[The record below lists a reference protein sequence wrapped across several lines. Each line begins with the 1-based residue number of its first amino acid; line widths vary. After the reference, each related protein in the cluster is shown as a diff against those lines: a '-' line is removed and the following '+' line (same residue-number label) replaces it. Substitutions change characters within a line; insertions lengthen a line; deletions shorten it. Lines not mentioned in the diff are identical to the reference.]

1 MKRTVGQLI
10 NADEDAWPTVLEWIA
25 QAMRPVETLSTG
37 ASLGEA
43 TLFALQ
49 VTTRSPMGAIALR
62 SGGILVDHGWLR
74 ILGAGNERIGG
85 GLREWNGLDGR
96 EPLDPPLAGGFVV
109 AYDAIGG
116 FFALNGGAWEGDPGR
131 VHYFPP
137 DTYERESLDMT
148 YSAFLEFAFSDAL
161 DRFYADLR
169 WPGWESEVGAIGPD
183 QAISIYPFLGFKGE
197 PIAMRSRRPVP
208 ARELWGLYRSLGDQ
222 LHGLP
227 DGATVRVRAEG
238 EDSDAE

>member
-10 NADEDAWPTVLEWIA
+10 NADEDAWPTILEWIA
-25 QAMRPVETLSTG
+25 QAMRPVETLPTE

-43 TLFALQ
+43 ALFALQ

-62 SGGILVDHGWLR
+62 SGEILVDHGWLR

-96 EPLDPPLAGGFVV
+96 EPLNPPLPGALVV

-137 DTYERESLDMT
+137 DTYEREPLDRT
-148 YSAFLEFAFSDAL
+148 SQDSLEFAFSDAL
-161 DRFYADLR
+161 DGFYADLR
-169 WPGWESEVGAIGPD
+169 WPAWESEVAALGPD

-197 PIAMRSRRPVP
+197 PIATRSRRPVP
-208 ARELWGLYRSLGDQ
+208 ARELWGLYRSLGEQ
-222 LHGLP
+222 LRGLP
-227 DGATVRVRAEG
+227 DGATVQVRLGDPE
-238 EDSDAE
+238 SDAH